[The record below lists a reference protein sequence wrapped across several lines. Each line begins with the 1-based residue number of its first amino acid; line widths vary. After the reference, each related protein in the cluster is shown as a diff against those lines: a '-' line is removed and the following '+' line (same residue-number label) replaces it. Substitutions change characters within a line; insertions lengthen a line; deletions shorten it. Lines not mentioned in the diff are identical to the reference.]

1 MNLSEESKASW
12 LEVFTDMLL
21 QGHDCMDFFLG
32 ILMHAVMSHIRDE
45 DFFLLWFLMV
55 GFLSLLVVSA
65 YVHAVDEIKCP

>member
-1 MNLSEESKASW
+1 MPSQSPVCKSLMHVHKCLYKWRHPVNLNEESKASW

-45 DFFLLWFLMV
+45 DFFLL
-55 GFLSLLVVSA
+55 
-65 YVHAVDEIKCP
+65 

>member
-45 DFFLLWFLMV
+45 DFFFIVIFNGW
-55 GFLSLLVVSA
+55 LSFTSGCVSIPA
-65 YVHAVDEIKCP
+65 CCG

>member
-45 DFFLLWFLMV
+45 DFLIFFIVIFNGW
-55 GFLSLLVVSA
+55 LSFTSGCVSIPA
-65 YVHAVDEIKCP
+65 CCG